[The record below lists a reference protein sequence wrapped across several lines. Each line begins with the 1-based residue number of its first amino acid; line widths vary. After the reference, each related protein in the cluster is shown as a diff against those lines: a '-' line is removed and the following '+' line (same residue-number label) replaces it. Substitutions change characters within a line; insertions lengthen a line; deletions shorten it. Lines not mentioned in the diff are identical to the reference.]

1 MRLRENLPDWW
12 SHKGATID
20 LGTAARMSAQA
31 VGTFPAF
38 AAQVGLDLEPFQR
51 RIGRALVSDVEE
63 VVVLLPRG
71 CGKTT
76 LIAAY
81 ALWHLLTVED
91 ARVNFTAATREQA
104 SIAYEAAVGFA
115 HRLGDDRLHA
125 TRRELNFRPDP
136 ASRRFTRYTRVRPG
150 DADALQGLDSTLAVI
165 DELHVATDADAY
177 VAMVGSLKAPGA
189 VLRIISTAAPSAD
202 SPLGQLRAR
211 ALALPSAKRR
221 GAVVEAKSGTL
232 HLLEWSCPEGTELS
246 DRRRIMAANPASWR
260 DWQTLRK
267 RRDAVPESSF
277 RRYFMNQHA
286 AVSESAW
293 LPAGAWA
300 KCRADYEIED
310 GERVFVG
317 IDVGGSRAATALVY
331 VTDDLRVGV
340 TTWTGEEAVI
350 CAEAALR
357 ELAERFVI
365 REVAFDPW
373 RFGAQAVALEG
384 EGLRMVAF
392 PQNASR
398 MVPASERLSAAI
410 LEGRLRH
417 PGDPVLDRHVA
428 AAVAKQTPRGA
439 QIAHAGGRHTS
450 NRIDAVIALAMA
462 VERAENQ
469 PEPARLIGWL

>member
-1 MRLRENLPDWW
+1 
-12 SHKGATID
+12 
-20 LGTAARMSAQA
+20 MSATG
-31 VGTFPAF
+31 GTFPAF
-38 AAQVGLDLEPFQR
+38 AATVGLNLEPFQR
-51 RIGRALVSDVEE
+51 WISRALVSDVEE
-63 VVVLLPRG
+63 VAVLLPRG

-81 ALWHLLTVED
+81 ALWHLLTVTD

-125 TRRELNFRPDP
+125 TRRELHFRPDP
-136 ASRRFTRYTRVRPG
+136 ASRRFTRYMRVRPG

-165 DELHVATDADAY
+165 DEMHVAQDSDSY
-177 VAMVGSLKAPGA
+177 VAMVGSLKSPGA
-189 VLRIISTAAPSAD
+189 ALRIISTAAPSAD

-211 ALALPSAKRR
+211 ALALPTAKRR
-221 GAVVEAKSGTL
+221 GAVVEAKSDDL
-232 HLLEWSCPEGTELS
+232 HLLEWSCPDGTELT

-260 DWQTLRK
+260 DWPTLRK

-300 KCRADYEIED
+300 KCRADYVIED

-317 IDVGGSRAATALVY
+317 IDVGGTRAATAV
-331 VTDDLRVGV
+331 VWITPDLRIGV
-340 TTWTGEEAVI
+340 ETWTGEEAVI
-350 CAEAALR
+350 YAEAKVR
-357 ELAERFVI
+357 ELAGRFTVI
-365 REVAFDPW
+365 EAAFDPW
-373 RFGAQAVALEG
+373 RFGAQALDLQSA
-384 EGLRMVAF
+384 GLRMVEF
-392 PQNASR
+392 PQSDPR

-410 LEGRLRH
+410 MEGRLQH

-428 AAVAKQTPRGA
+428 AAVAKQTRRGA
-439 QIAHAGGRHTS
+439 RIAHAGGRRAS
-450 NRIDAVIALAMA
+450 DRIDAVIALAMA
-462 VERAENQ
+462 VDRAENQ
-469 PEPARLIGWL
+469 PKPAKLVGWL